1 MFSSSRTLRQSV
13 SYLLFL
19 LLTLVLYRPLLAAD
33 EAEVVPLNTSIK
45 AIFPKATRFGTPEQ
59 NPPVV
64 PVYQLNELLGY
75 AFQSTDLSNLS
86 GFSGEPINL
95 LIGINTHGKFVGVQV
110 LNHHEP
116 IFMHGLGEGPMF
128 NFIHQY
134 VGRSVRDR
142 IIVDSRRA
150 AQSNESDNGT
160 VYFDGVTKA
169 TVSVLVINDIMLSA
183 ALKVARAKLEGFE
196 QAAPSRVRQ
205 DVFEPLSWSQ
215 LAERG
220 WLKRWQLP
228 VAEVEAG
235 LGDSIKT
242 YSEIDIDPTL
252 NLAGEPLF
260 SDLFYAYLNPPS
272 VGQNLLG
279 VEEYARLMSIR
290 KPGEHLLLVA
300 SNGPFSFVEEGF
312 RPGTVPTRMG
322 MSQNDLPVDI
332 RDIDFLDDSGF
343 QSDDG
348 PYLERAHIF
357 RIKAQAGFDPAQPL
371 VLQFNLDVKRNHLI
385 RDQASFSDQ
394 YGLPEHLFEKVEI
407 EEFVQDPLWLRIWKD
422 RIGDTVVMLLALAVL
437 TGLFIWQHRMTQ
449 HSLWFHRFR
458 WAFLLFTLGFVGF
471 HTQAQLSVVNIYTLL
486 LALVDGFDI
495 TVFLLDP
502 IIFVLWTYVFIS
514 LFLWGRGL
522 FCGWLCPFGVMQE
535 LISKLAK
542 LLKIKQLKIS
552 EQRHQRLQKLK
563 YLILMVLVGSAFFS
577 LGLAEK
583 MAEIEPFKTA
593 VTLAFVR
600 SWPFVLYAVLLLAM
614 GLYIHKFFCRY
625 LCPLGAGLAILGRF
639 SVFRWLKRRQECGAP
654 CQLCKVRCE
663 IDSINRNG
671 SIDYDECIQCL
682 ECIVILNDADQ
693 CAIERSQR
701 KRAVRATLQAEQP
714 IKKSVIVVQQL

>member
-1 MFSSSRTLRQSV
+1 MCSSSRTLRQSV
-13 SYLLFL
+13 FYLLFI
-19 LLTLVLYRPLLAAD
+19 LLTLVSYRPLLAAEGT
-33 EAEVVPLNTSIK
+33 EAILLNTSIK
-45 AIFPKATRFGTPEQ
+45 AIFPKATRFGEPEQ

-75 AFQSTDLSNLS
+75 AFKSTDLSDLP
-86 GFSGEPINL
+86 GFSGDPINL
-95 LIGINTHGKFVGVQV
+95 LIGIDTRGQFVGVQV
-110 LNHHEP
+110 LSHHEP

-134 VGRSVRDR
+134 VGRSVKDR
-142 IIVDSRRA
+142 IIIDSRRA
-150 AQSNESDNGT
+150 SQSDGSENGT

-196 QAAPSRVRQ
+196 QATPSRVRE
-205 DVFEPLSWSQ
+205 DVFEPLTWSQ
-215 LAERG
+215 LAEKG
-220 WLKRWQLP
+220 WVKRWQLL
-228 VAEVEAG
+228 VDEVESG
-235 LGDSIKT
+235 LGDSIAV
-242 YSEIDIDPTL
+242 YPEIDID
-252 NLAGEPLF
+252 AEPSEDGSALF
-260 SDLFYAYLNPPS
+260 SDLYYAYLNPPS

-300 SNGPFSFVEEGF
+300 SNGPFPFVEEGF
-312 RPGTVPTRMG
+312 RPGTVPTRIG

-332 RDIDFLDDSGF
+332 RDIDFLDDTGF
-343 QSDDG
+343 QSGDG

-371 VLQFNLDVKRNHLI
+371 ELQFNLDVKRNHLI

-422 RIGDTVVMLLALAVL
+422 RIGDTVVMLLALMVL

-449 HSLWFHRFR
+449 HSVWFHRFR
-458 WAFLLFTLGFVGF
+458 WGFLLFTLGFVGF
-471 HTQAQLSVVNIYTLL
+471 YTQAQLSVVNIYTLL
-486 LALVDGFDI
+486 LALVNGFDI

-535 LISKLAK
+535 LTSKLAK
-542 LLKIKQLKIS
+542 LLKIKQFKIS

-563 YLILMVLVGSAFFS
+563 YVILLVLVGSAFFS
-577 LGLAEK
+577 LSLAEK

-593 VTLAFVR
+593 VTLVFVR
-600 SWPFVLYAVLLLAM
+600 SWPFVLYAVLLLAA

-639 SVFRWLKRRQECGAP
+639 SVFKWLKRRKECGAP

-663 IDSINRNG
+663 IDSINRDG
-671 SIDYDECIQCL
+671 SVDYDECVQCL
-682 ECIVILNDADQ
+682 ECIVILNNADQ

-701 KRAVRATLQAEQP
+701 KQKKAGRIAATQ
-714 IKKSVIVVQQL
+714 V

>member
-1 MFSSSRTLRQSV
+1 MCSSSRTLRQSV
-13 SYLLFL
+13 FYLLFIL
-19 LLTLVLYRPLLAAD
+19 LMLVSYRPLLAAD
-33 EAEVVPLNTSIK
+33 GTEAIPLNTSIK
-45 AIFPKATRFGTPEQ
+45 AIFPKATRFGDPEQ

-75 AFQSTDLSNLS
+75 AFKSTDLSDLP
-86 GFSGEPINL
+86 GFSGDPIHL
-95 LIGINTHGKFVGVQV
+95 LIGIDTRGQFVGVQV
-110 LNHHEP
+110 LSHHEP

-134 VGRSVRDR
+134 VGRSVKDR

-150 AQSNESDNGT
+150 AQSDGSENGT

-196 QAAPSRVRQ
+196 QAAPSRVRE
-205 DVFEPLSWSQ
+205 DVFEPLNWSQ
-215 LAERG
+215 MTEKG
-220 WLKRWQLP
+220 WVKRWQLL
-228 VAEVEAG
+228 VDEVEGG
-235 LGDSIKT
+235 LGDSIAI
-242 YSEIDIDPTL
+242 YPSIDIDESMSED
-252 NLAGEPLF
+252 GSPLF
-260 SDLFYAYLNPPS
+260 SDLYYAYLNPPS

-290 KPGEHLLLVA
+290 KPGEHLIWVA
-300 SNGPFSFVEEGF
+300 SNGPFPFVEEGF
-312 RPGTVPTRMG
+312 RPGTVPTRIG

-343 QSDDG
+343 QSGDG

-371 VLQFNLDVKRNHLI
+371 ELQFNLDVKRNHLI

-422 RIGDTVVMLLALAVL
+422 RVGDTVVMLLALLVL

-449 HSLWFHRFR
+449 HSVWFHRFR
-458 WAFLLFTLGFVGF
+458 WGFLLFTLGFVGF
-471 HTQAQLSVVNIYTLL
+471 YTQAQLSVVNVYTLL

-535 LISKLAK
+535 LTSKLAK
-542 LLKIKQLKIS
+542 LLKIKQFKIS

-563 YLILMVLVGSAFFS
+563 YLILLVLVGSAFFS
-577 LGLAEK
+577 LSLAEK

-593 VTLAFVR
+593 VTLVFVR
-600 SWPFVLYAVLLLAM
+600 SWPFVLYAVLLLVA

-639 SVFRWLKRRQECGAP
+639 SVFKWLKRRKECGAP

-663 IDSINRNG
+663 IDSINRDG
-671 SIDYDECIQCL
+671 SVDYDECVQCL
-682 ECIVILNDADQ
+682 ECIVILNNADQ

-701 KRAVRATLQAEQP
+701 KQKRAGRILATQ
-714 IKKSVIVVQQL
+714 I

>member
-13 SYLLFL
+13 FYLLFL
-19 LLTLVLYRPLLAAD
+19 LLMLVFYRPALAAD
-33 EAEVVPLNTSIK
+33 GAGAIPLNTSIK
-45 AIFPKATRFGTPEQ
+45 AIFPKATRFGAPEQ

-75 AFQSTDLSNLS
+75 AFKSTDLSDLP

-95 LIGINTHGKFVGVQV
+95 LIGINTRGKFVGVQV

-215 LAERG
+215 LAARG
-220 WLKRWQLP
+220 WLKRWPLP
-228 VAEVEAG
+228 VADVEAG
-235 LGDSIKT
+235 LGASINT

-252 NLAGEPLF
+252 SSAGEPLF

-279 VEEYARLMSIR
+279 VEEFARLMSIR

-300 SNGPFSFVEEGF
+300 SSGPFPFVEDDF
-312 RPGTVPTRMG
+312 RPGTVPTRIG
-322 MSQNDLPVDI
+322 MSQNGLPVDI
-332 RDIDFLDDSGF
+332 RDIDFLDDSSF
-343 QSDDG
+343 QAEGG
-348 PYLERAHIF
+348 PYFERAHLF
-357 RIKAQAGFDPAQPL
+357 RIKAQAGFDPAQSL
-371 VLQFNLDVKRNHLI
+371 ELQFNLDVKRNHLI

-394 YGLPEHLFEKVEI
+394 YGLPEYLFEKVEI

-422 RIGDTVVMLLALAVL
+422 RIGDTVIMLLALVVL
-437 TGLFIWQHRMTQ
+437 TGLFIWQHRMTRQ
-449 HSLWFHRFR
+449 GVWFHRFR
-458 WAFLLFTLGFVGF
+458 WTYLLFTLGFVGF
-471 HTQAQLSVVNIYTLL
+471 YTQAQLSVVNIYTLL

-535 LISKLAK
+535 LTSKLAK
-542 LLKIKQLKIS
+542 LLKIKQLKIP

-563 YLILMVLVGSAFFS
+563 YLILLVLLGSAFYS
-577 LGLAEK
+577 LSLAEK

-593 VTLAFVR
+593 VTLGFVR
-600 SWPFVLYAVLLLAM
+600 SWPFVLYAVLLLAT

-639 SVFRWLKRRQECGAP
+639 SVFKWLKRRKECGAP

-663 IDSINRNG
+663 IDSINRDG

-701 KRAVRATLQAEQP
+701 KRAAKAKALVSADKLA
-714 IKKSVIVVQQL
+714 IAVQKL

>member
-1 MFSSSRTLRQSV
+1 MCSSSRTLRQSV
-13 SYLLFL
+13 FYLLFI
-19 LLTLVLYRPLLAAD
+19 LLTLVSYRPLLAAEGT
-33 EAEVVPLNTSIK
+33 EAIPLNTSIK
-45 AIFPKATRFGTPEQ
+45 AIFPKATRFGEPEQ

-75 AFQSTDLSNLS
+75 AFKSTDLSDLP
-86 GFSGEPINL
+86 GFSGDPISL
-95 LIGINTHGKFVGVQV
+95 LIGIDTRGQFVGVQV
-110 LNHHEP
+110 LSHHEP

-134 VGRSVRDR
+134 VGRSVKDR
-142 IIVDSRRA
+142 IIIDSRRA
-150 AQSNESDNGT
+150 SQSDGSENGT

-196 QAAPSRVRQ
+196 QATPSRVRE
-205 DVFEPLSWSQ
+205 DVFEPLTWSQ
-215 LAERG
+215 LADKG
-220 WLKRWQLP
+220 WIKRWQLP
-228 VAEVEAG
+228 VDEVEEG
-235 LGDSIKT
+235 LGDSIAV
-242 YSEIDIDPTL
+242 YPSIDIDESMSTDGSL
-252 NLAGEPLF
+252 LF
-260 SDLFYAYLNPPS
+260 SDLYYAYLNPPS

-290 KPGEHLLLVA
+290 KPGEHLIWVA
-300 SNGPFSFVEEGF
+300 SNGPFPFVEEDF
-312 RPGTVPTRMG
+312 RPGTVPTRIG

-332 RDIDFLDDSGF
+332 RDIDFLDDTGF
-343 QSDDG
+343 QSGDG

-371 VLQFNLDVKRNHLI
+371 EMQFNLDVKRNHLI

-422 RIGDTVVMLLALAVL
+422 RIGDTVVMLLALVVL

-449 HSLWFHRFR
+449 HSVWFHRFR
-458 WAFLLFTLGFVGF
+458 WGFLLFTLGFVGF
-471 HTQAQLSVVNIYTLL
+471 YTQAQLSVVNIYTLL

-495 TVFLLDP
+495 RVFLLDP

-535 LISKLAK
+535 LTSKLAK

-563 YLILMVLVGSAFFS
+563 YLILLVLVGSALFS
-577 LGLAEK
+577 LSLAEK

-600 SWPFVLYAVLLLAM
+600 SWPFVLYAVLLLAA

-639 SVFRWLKRRQECGAP
+639 SIFKWLKRRKECGAP

-663 IDSINRNG
+663 IDSINRDG
-671 SIDYDECIQCL
+671 SVDYDECVQCL
-682 ECIVILNDADQ
+682 ECIVILNNADQ

-701 KRAVRATLQAEQP
+701 KQKKAGRIAATQ
-714 IKKSVIVVQQL
+714 V

>member
-1 MFSSSRTLRQSV
+1 MCSSSRTLRQSV
-13 SYLLFL
+13 FYLLFI
-19 LLTLVLYRPLLAAD
+19 LLTLVSYRPLLAAEGT
-33 EAEVVPLNTSIK
+33 EAIPLNTSIK
-45 AIFPKATRFGTPEQ
+45 AIFPKATRFGEPEQ

-75 AFQSTDLSNLS
+75 AFKSTDLSDLP
-86 GFSGEPINL
+86 GFSGDPINL
-95 LIGINTHGKFVGVQV
+95 LIGIDTRGKFVGVQV
-110 LNHHEP
+110 LSHHEP

-134 VGRSVRDR
+134 VGRSVKDR
-142 IIVDSRRA
+142 IIIDSRRA
-150 AQSNESDNGT
+150 SQSDGSENGT

-196 QAAPSRVRQ
+196 QATPSRVRE
-205 DVFEPLSWSQ
+205 DVFEPLTWSQ
-215 LAERG
+215 LAEKG
-220 WLKRWQLP
+220 WIKRWPLL
-228 VAEVEAG
+228 VDEVETG
-235 LGDSIKT
+235 LGDSIAV
-242 YSEIDIDPTL
+242 YPEIDIDESTSADGSL
-252 NLAGEPLF
+252 LF
-260 SDLFYAYLNPPS
+260 SDLYYAYLNPPS

-279 VEEYARLMSIR
+279 VEEYARLMSVR
-290 KPGEHLLLVA
+290 KPGEHLIWVA
-300 SNGPFSFVEEGF
+300 SNGPFPFVEEGF
-312 RPGTVPTRMG
+312 RPGTVPTRIG
-322 MSQNDLPVDI
+322 MSQNGLPVDI
-332 RDIDFLDDSGF
+332 RDIDFLDDTGF
-343 QSDDG
+343 QSGDG

-371 VLQFNLDVKRNHLI
+371 EMQFNLDVKRNHLI

-422 RIGDTVVMLLALAVL
+422 RIGDTVVMLLALVVL

-449 HSLWFHRFR
+449 HSVWFHRFR
-458 WAFLLFTLGFVGF
+458 WGFLLFTLGFVGF
-471 HTQAQLSVVNIYTLL
+471 YTQAQLSVVNIYTLL
-486 LALVDGFDI
+486 LALVNGFDI
-495 TVFLLDP
+495 RVFLLDP

-535 LISKLAK
+535 LTSKLAK

-552 EQRHQRLQKLK
+552 DQRHQRLQKLK
-563 YLILMVLVGSAFFS
+563 YVILLVLVGSAFFS
-577 LGLAEK
+577 LSLAEK

-593 VTLAFVR
+593 VTLVFVR
-600 SWPFVLYAVLLLAM
+600 SWPFVLYAVLLLAA

-639 SVFRWLKRRQECGAP
+639 SVFKWLKRRKECGAP

-663 IDSINRNG
+663 IDSINRDG
-671 SIDYDECIQCL
+671 SVDYDECVQCL
-682 ECIVILNDADQ
+682 ECIVILNNADQ

-701 KRAVRATLQAEQP
+701 KQKKAGRIAATQ
-714 IKKSVIVVQQL
+714 V